1 MLNGHQAQRD
11 FVCGTIATLSRSE
24 QADSSPDAVINGLLK
39 ITDHEPMG
47 AKPPA
52 PKVSFEFA
60 RALSHA
66 WALTEPWKTLGF
78 AGLRRVFRCTRSSTH
93 IEALARLMA
102 GAQPPVPPRIKNSM
116 CCVQTEALPAFGPQG
131 VTHQQLMRSLDA
143 LLGHQDEVD
152 AMIAGLPRPLID
164 EDLSMVFYE
173 LTSIRREGLSQ
184 QQADGARQ

>member
-1 MLNGHQAQRD
+1 MVSTHNLGPSGCNSSTRFVALFGRHLQHRRGLNATTAKPLWSHMLNGHQAQRD

-66 WALTEPWKTLGF
+66 WALTEPWKSLGF

-102 GAQPPVPPRIKNSM
+102 GAQPPVPPESKIRCAAYKRRRCPPS
-116 CCVQTEALPAFGPQG
+116 GRRG
-131 VTHQQLMRSLDA
+131 SH
-143 LLGHQDEVD
+143 
-152 AMIAGLPRPLID
+152 
-164 EDLSMVFYE
+164 
-173 LTSIRREGLSQ
+173 TSS
-184 QQADGARQ
+184 